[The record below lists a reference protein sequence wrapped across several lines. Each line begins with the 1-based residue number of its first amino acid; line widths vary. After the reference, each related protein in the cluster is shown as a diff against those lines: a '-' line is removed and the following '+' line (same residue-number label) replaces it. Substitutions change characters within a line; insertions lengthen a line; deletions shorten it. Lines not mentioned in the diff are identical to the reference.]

1 MRKDWTRLKKELAT
15 RGNVLPPAEL
25 LPAKR
30 KEQIPDPKKKDAS
43 REEFP
48 RLGRA
53 PAGSLSPLSYKT
65 QRELIL

>member
-1 MRKDWTRLKKELAT
+1 MRKDQTHLQKELVT
-15 RGNVLPPAEL
+15 LGEELPSAEL

-30 KEQIPDPKKKDAS
+30 KEQSPDPKKKDAS
-43 REEFP
+43 REEFR

-53 PAGSLSPLSYKT
+53 PAGSLSTLSYKT